1 MELKEKREGGYLYN
15 WKKEMRAVCNWERG
29 DGGREVEEEIYISCI
44 SCQTSLLVNITQD
57 DREEICPGIQS
68 PGYITVQLNHG

>member
-1 MELKEKREGGYLYN
+1 MEGDFSEAEGG
-15 WKKEMRAVCNWERG
+15 
-29 DGGREVEEEIYISCI
+29 GGMEIYISCI

-68 PGYITVQLNHG
+68 PGYITVQSNYG